1 MALAEELEQIAA
13 AARAHG
19 PVAAV
24 LAAEPAAG
32 GRLYLVALGE
42 DDGRSWLVLDGG
54 RQALDERVRV
64 REVASL
70 VAMAE
75 LAAELTGGPDEA
87 RIASPDFLDAVG
99 SPELS
104 ASIGIV
110 EAFVREVE
118 ERYALPLR

>member
-1 MALAEELEQIAA
+1 MALAEELEQFSAA
-13 AARAHG
+13 ALAHG

-24 LAAEPAAG
+24 LEAEPAAG
-32 GRLYLVALGE
+32 GRFFLVALGQDE
-42 DDGRSWLVLDGG
+42 RSWLVLDGG
-54 RQALDERVRV
+54 RQPLDERVRV